1 MNKALFFEMN
11 KVKKYK
17 TVSEICLFFF
27 LSFLKKYKREGG
39 IHSVKDLLGFFFLL
53 IKTIDICWLIIIK
66 LLLRHLECQCA
77 LDQFGGRKLLLHNY
91 LTL

>member
-17 TVSEICLFFF
+17 TVSEICLVFF

-39 IHSVKDLLGFFFLL
+39 INSVRDLLVFLFFAYQDNRYLL
-53 IKTIDICWLIIIK
+53 
-66 LLLRHLECQCA
+66 A
-77 LDQFGGRKLLLHNY
+77 YYN
-91 LTL
+91 